1 MIKSLKIENYA
12 IIESVEIQ
20 FDKGLNIITGETGA
34 GKSILLGALG
44 LIMGQRADTK
54 VLYDNDRKC
63 IVEAEFEQYPQS
75 INTLLESED
84 YDLEDTLT
92 IRREIVPS
100 GKSRAFVNDTPAKL
114 DFLQSLNNELIDLN
128 QQFEITQIRERDY
141 QLQIID
147 ALAKNESKLNEFK
160 EVYKLYTQKRKEL
173 ESLEADESHQLK
185 ELDFIRF
192 QFNELAEASPE
203 ADELQTLES
212 ESSTLAKVDDIR
224 LLLEETSY
232 LLFDGDNSIKDK
244 LSEIQRKW
252 SDLTN
257 THPKISEGETQLND
271 LIENI
276 SEFNFLIQDVDGSLN
291 SDPQRL
297 QEVND
302 RLDVLYRLH
311 RKHSVNDNASL
322 IEIMDNLKSS
332 LDAYENRDSNILQLK
347 SEIESLHND
356 LMSKAEVLSKN
367 RKKVFPSL
375 VKAVQKQLNALSMES
390 ASIEV
395 ECNKAKQLRSD
406 GLDEIQILFKSNKG
420 GQFLPIKNVASGG
433 ESSRLMLGIK
443 STIAGAMEL
452 PTMIF
457 DEIDTGVSGEVAG
470 RMGNILRQLSRQ
482 HQLICITHSP
492 QVSARANNHYLVHK
506 FDSKDRTFTH
516 VKLLTGDER
525 ITEIAKMLSG
535 DPPSAFALDNA
546 KDLIQKQNI

>member
-54 VLYDNDRKC
+54 VLYDDSRKC
-63 IVEAEFEQYPQS
+63 IVEAEFENYPHA
-75 INTLLESED
+75 INKLLEAED
-84 YDLEDTLT
+84 YDVEQTLT
-92 IRREIVPS
+92 IRREIVPG

-114 DFLQSLNNELIDLN
+114 DFLQLLNNELIDLN

-141 QLQIID
+141 QLQMID
-147 ALAKNESKLNEFK
+147 ALAGNDKLLLD
-160 EVYKLYTQKRKEL
+160 YKSDYKSFTHKKRELDQLQK
-173 ESLEADESHQLK
+173 AESHQIK

-192 QFNELAEASPE
+192 QFNELSEAEPEEGELKTLEAEA
-203 ADELQTLES
+203 ATLS
-212 ESSTLAKVDDIR
+212 KVDEIR
-224 LLLEETSY
+224 LLLEETSFVF
-232 LLFDGDNSIKDK
+232 FDSDNPLKDK
-244 LSEIQRKW
+244 LSEILRKW
-252 SDLTN
+252 SELAD
-257 THPKISEGETQLND
+257 THPKIAEGETHLNN
-271 LIENI
+271 LIENL
-276 SEFNFLIQDVDGSLN
+276 SEFSFLINEIENSVD

-297 QEVND
+297 HEINE

-311 RKHSVNDNASL
+311 RKHSVNSNEAL
-322 IEIMDNLKSS
+322 IAIMGELKSK
-332 LDAYENRDSNILQLK
+332 LEAYENRDQLILKLTNEIK
-347 SEIESLHND
+347 SLESSLTSQANK
-356 LMSKAEVLSKN
+356 LTQN
-367 RKKVFPSL
+367 RQKVFSKL
-375 VKAVQKQLNALSMES
+375 EKAVQKQLEALSMES
-390 ASIEV
+390 ASINV
-395 ECNKAKQLRSD
+395 ECKKAKELRSD
-406 GLDEIQILFKSNKG
+406 GIDEIQILFKSNKG
-420 GQFLPIKNVASGG
+420 GQYLPIKNVASGG

-443 STIAGAMEL
+443 STVAGAMEL

-470 RMGNILRQLSRQ
+470 RMGNILKQLSKQ

-506 FDSKDRTFTH
+506 FDSKNRTFTH

-546 KDLIQKQNI
+546 KDLIEQQNN

>member
-1 MIKSLKIENYA
+1 MIQSLKIENYA

-54 VLYDNDRKC
+54 VLYDQERKC
-63 IVEAEFEQYPQS
+63 IVEAAYLNYPKA
-75 INTLLESED
+75 INTLLEEED
-84 YDLEDTLT
+84 YDVDEVLT

-114 DFLQSLNNELIDLN
+114 DLLQRLTNELIDLN

-147 ALAKNESKLNEFK
+147 ALAKNESLRAE
-160 EVYKLYTQKRKEL
+160 YKGLYNSYTHKKKEL
-173 ESLEADESHQLK
+173 EELVSAESHQLK

-192 QFNELAEASPE
+192 QYNELAEAEPL
-203 ADELQTLES
+203 ADELQSLES
-212 ESSTLAKVDDIR
+212 ESSTLAKVDEIN
-224 LLLEETSY
+224 LLLEETNY
-232 LLFDGDNSIKDK
+232 LLFDSENAIKDQ

-252 SDLTN
+252 SELID
-257 THPKISEGETQLND
+257 THPKIADGAEQLNN
-271 LIENI
+271 LIESL
-276 SEFNFLIQDVDGSLN
+276 SELGFLKNEIESTLN
-291 SDPQRL
+291 TDPQRL
-297 QEVND
+297 QEIND

-311 RKHSVNDNASL
+311 RKHSVSDNSAL
-322 IEIMDNLKSS
+322 IQIMDNLKDN
-332 LDAYENRDSNILQLK
+332 LDAYENRDQHIAQLK
-347 SEIESLHND
+347 SEIESLHKE
-356 LMSKAEVLSKN
+356 LTIKASTLSQN
-367 RKKVFPSL
+367 RQKVFKIL
-375 VKAVQKQLNALSMES
+375 EKAVSKKLEALSMES
-390 ASIEV
+390 ASISVDCKES
-395 ECNKAKQLRSD
+395 QTLRSD
-406 GLDEIQILFKSNKG
+406 GKDEIQILFKSNKG

-433 ESSRLMLGIK
+433 ESSRLMLAIK
-443 STIAGAMEL
+443 STIADAMEL

-470 RMGNILRQLSRQ
+470 RMGNILKQLSKQ

-506 FDSKDRTFTH
+506 FDSKNRTYTH
-516 VKLLTGDER
+516 VKLLSGDER

-546 KDLIQKQNI
+546 KDLIQQQNI